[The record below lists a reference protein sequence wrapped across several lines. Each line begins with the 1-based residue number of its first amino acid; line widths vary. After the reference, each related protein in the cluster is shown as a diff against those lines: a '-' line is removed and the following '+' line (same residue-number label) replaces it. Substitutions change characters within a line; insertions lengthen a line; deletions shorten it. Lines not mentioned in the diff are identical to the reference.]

1 MAAFFLFLFTLTFQ
15 ISNEPR
21 PPSTVEK
28 SGSAPFTIAV
38 LRRDGIVSPFAA
50 FDGKQWTTPW
60 PSELRSLDLPIGL
73 AGIPAK
79 WWGKAGPVSEMT
91 AWVDGVNRGPI
102 HLQRST
108 VLPLMC
114 ESRLALVSDYRSTQ
128 SQPPSLEPPFP
139 KDGLAVSG
147 TQRVEGI
154 EILTRE
160 SREWQPT
167 ASFLAA
173 EFDRAEYS
181 AIEAF
186 TAWKHP
192 VPRAARRKMPV
203 ELEALYRAPMDEPGW
218 TAYYIEAVKR
228 YEPGPEDEG
237 CGLVTSASGWMIVG
251 PDGKRSANLAA
262 RVTYCDRR
270 DVTYMLPL
278 GLVPAQGRSYWAF
291 QLSGYGREGYLVA
304 RPTPKRIETQVQY
317 SAGVCLRRIF
327 P

>member
-1 MAAFFLFLFTLTFQ
+1 MAAFFLFLVTLAFQASTEPRVASAVEQSASPPFTL
-15 ISNEPR
+15 
-21 PPSTVEK
+21 
-28 SGSAPFTIAV
+28 AV

-50 FDGKQWTTPW
+50 FDDKQWTTPW
-60 PSELRSLDLPIGL
+60 PSELRSLDVPIGL
-73 AGIPAK
+73 TGIPPK
-79 WWGKAGPVSEMT
+79 WWGKAGPISEMT
-91 AWVDGVNRGPI
+91 AWVDGVNRGLI

-128 SQPPSLEPPFP
+128 PQSSSLEPPFP

-147 TQRVEGI
+147 TQRVERI

-160 SREWQPT
+160 SQEWAPT
-167 ASFLAA
+167 AAFLAA
-173 EFDRAEYS
+173 EFDRAESS

-203 ELEALYRAPMDEPGW
+203 ELEALYRAPMDDPGW
-218 TAYYIEAVKR
+218 TAYFIEAVKR
-228 YEPGPEDEG
+228 YEPGPQDEG
-237 CGLVTSASGWMIVG
+237 CGLVTSASGWMAMG
-251 PDGKRSANLAA
+251 PDGKRAANLTA

-291 QLSGYGREGYLVA
+291 QLSGFGREGYLVV
-304 RPTPKRIETQVQY
+304 RPTPQRIESHVKY
-317 SAGVCLRRIF
+317 SAGVCIKRIF